1 MLKKFNRAM
10 RYIESYTNFKNALL
24 LLLALCFLLSG
35 CKKEVEVTPFDEGD
49 MSTNV
54 DELPPPAGSGV
65 AEKKTLSIMVGQNPA
80 TLHPLAVLDEN
91 TANLLSLI
99 TEPAIQISADGKFS
113 AGVIQSW
120 DVSEDGLT
128 YTFHIRKNVLFH
140 RDYGSVTAD
149 DLIFALEKIKSSDAT
164 QCEYAKYSSVLAS
177 YEKIDDL
184 TLKVVATKKSRDIF
198 YLMNF
203 PVIPK
208 SYYEQLGLD
217 TKKPPIG
224 TGPYFV
230 ESESAEGFVLSC
242 NAAWWQEEPVYD
254 QIIAKPVSDD
264 ELKIGSS
271 ALEQFQVIYTSLMTA
286 NSYSAAGKN
295 EIHQVVTPT
304 YDCLVPNYRNEF
316 LAKREV
322 REAISIALNRS
333 ELISV
338 ALLGQGQAAE
348 MPVNPNFWAYEGLES
363 SAGVYNAAEA
373 NRLLENAG
381 LAMDEEQGLRY
392 VENADG
398 SKRYVKF
405 KLLYTEST
413 EYAYRKALCEKIAEQ
428 LKLVGIEIELVEAD
442 AQTYRSY
449 LDSGNFQLALCSF
462 FTNAN
467 GDNAFLFSEYNYGK
481 APTQALGGKL
491 DAFRAAI
498 TSEEIKSTFS
508 EYVRAYLEEIPTIG
522 LHYRT
527 HAAILDANISA
538 PSRLAYKN
546 IYADIGQWK

>member
-10 RYIESYTNFKNALL
+10 KYIGSYTNFRNVIL
-24 LLLALCFLLSG
+24 LLLAACFLLTS

-54 DELPPPAGSGV
+54 DELPPPASSG
-65 AEKKTLSIMVGQNPA
+65 ATEKKTLSIMMTQNPSS
-80 TLHPLAVLDEN
+80 LHPWAVLDEN

-99 TEPAIQISADGKFS
+99 TEPAIRISVDGKFS

-120 DVSEDGLT
+120 EISEDGLT

-140 RDYGSVTAD
+140 GDYGSVTAD
-149 DLIFALEKIKSSDAT
+149 DLIFALEKIKNSDAA
-164 QCEYAKYSSVLAS
+164 QCEYAKYSSVLSS
-177 YEKIDDL
+177 YEKVDDL
-184 TLKVVATKKSRDIF
+184 TLKVVASQKSRDIF
-198 YLMNF
+198 YLMSF

-217 TKKPPIG
+217 TKKLPIG
-224 TGPYFV
+224 TGPYFA
-230 ESESAEGFVLSC
+230 ESNTAEGFVLSS

-254 QIIAKPVSDD
+254 QIIAKPVSGD

-295 EIHQVVTPT
+295 ELHQVVTPT
-304 YDCLVPNYRNEF
+304 YDCLVPNYHNEF

-322 REAISIALNRS
+322 REAISTALNRS

-381 LAMDEEQGLRY
+381 LALDEEQGLRY
-392 VENADG
+392 TLNADG
-398 SKRYVKF
+398 SKRYLKF
-405 KLLYTEST
+405 KLLYTENS

-442 AQTYRSY
+442 AQTYRSH
-449 LDSGNFQLALCSF
+449 LESGNFQLALCSF
-462 FTNAN
+462 FTNTN
-467 GDNAFLFSEYNYGK
+467 GDNAFLFSQYNYGK
-481 APTQALGGKL
+481 APTRVLGEKL
-491 DAFRAAI
+491 DAFRGAV
-498 TSEEIKSTFS
+498 TSEEIKRAFS
-508 EYVRAYLEEIPTIG
+508 EYVQAYLEEIPTIG

-527 HAAILDANISA
+527 HAVILDADIVA

>member
-10 RYIESYTNFKNALL
+10 RYIGSYTNFKNAVLL
-24 LLLALCFLLSG
+24 FLAVCFLLAG

-54 DELPPPAGSGV
+54 NELPPPASSEA
-65 AEKKTLSIMVGQNPA
+65 AEKKTLCIMMAPNPSS
-80 TLHPLAVLDEN
+80 LHPLAVLDEH

-99 TEPAIQISADGKFS
+99 TEPAIRISADGKFS
-113 AGVIQSW
+113 AGIVQSW
-120 DVSEDGLT
+120 DISEDGLT

-140 RDYGSVTAD
+140 GDYGSVTAD
-149 DLIFALEKIKSSDAT
+149 DLIFALEKIKGSDAA
-164 QCEYAKYSSVLAS
+164 QCEYAKYSSVLSS

-184 TLKVVATKKSRDIF
+184 TLRVVASRKSRDIF
-198 YLMNF
+198 YLMSF
-203 PVIPK
+203 PVIPRA
-208 SYYEQLGLD
+208 YYEQLGLNT
-217 TKKPPIG
+217 TKLPIG
-224 TGPYFV
+224 TGPYFA
-230 ESESAEGFVLSC
+230 ESNTAEGFVLSP
-242 NAAWWQEEPVYD
+242 NTAWWQEVPVYD
-254 QIIAKPVSDD
+254 QIIAKPVSGD

-271 ALEQFQVIYTSLMTA
+271 ALDQFQVIYTSLMTA
-286 NSYSAAGKN
+286 NSYSAVGKN

-322 REAISIALNRS
+322 REAISTALNRS

-373 NRLLENAG
+373 NRLLESAG
-381 LAMDEEQGLRY
+381 LAMDEERGLRY

-398 SKRYVKF
+398 SKRYLKF
-405 KLLYTEST
+405 KLLYTESS

-442 AQTYRSY
+442 AQTYRSH
-449 LDSGNFQLALCSF
+449 LDSNNFQLALCSF
-462 FTNAN
+462 FTNTN
-467 GDNAFLFSEYNYGK
+467 GDNAFLFSQYNYGK
-481 APTQALGGKL
+481 APTQALAEKL
-491 DAFRAAI
+491 NAFRGAVA
-498 TSEEIKSTFS
+498 SEEIKRTFS
-508 EYVRAYLEEIPTIG
+508 EYVEAYLEEIPTIG

-527 HAAILDANISA
+527 HAAILDANIAA
-538 PSRLAYKN
+538 PSRLVYKN

>member
-10 RYIESYTNFKNALL
+10 RYIGSYTNFKNAVLL
-24 LLLALCFLLSG
+24 FLAVCFLLTG

-54 DELPPPAGSGV
+54 NELPPPASSEA
-65 AEKKTLSIMVGQNPA
+65 AEKKTLCIMMAPNPSS
-80 TLHPLAVLDEN
+80 LHPLAVLDEH

-99 TEPAIQISADGKFS
+99 TEPAIRISADGKFS
-113 AGVIQSW
+113 AGIIQSW

-140 RDYGSVTAD
+140 GDYGSVTAD
-149 DLIFALEKIKSSDAT
+149 DLIFALEKIKGSDAA
-164 QCEYAKYSSVLAS
+164 QCEYAKYSSVLSS

-184 TLKVVATKKSRDIF
+184 TLKVVASQKSRDIF
-198 YLMNF
+198 YLMSF
-203 PVIPK
+203 PVIPRA
-208 SYYEQLGLD
+208 YYEQLGLD
-217 TKKPPIG
+217 TTKLPIG
-224 TGPYFV
+224 TGPYFA
-230 ESESAEGFVLSC
+230 ESNTAEGFVLSR
-242 NAAWWQEEPVYD
+242 NAAWWQETPVYD
-254 QIIAKPVSDD
+254 QIIAKPVSGD

-271 ALEQFQVIYTSLMTA
+271 TLEQFQVIYTSLMTA

-322 REAISIALNRS
+322 REAISTALNRS

-373 NRLLENAG
+373 NRLLESAG
-381 LAMDEEQGLRY
+381 FAMDEERGLRY
-392 VENADG
+392 AENADG
-398 SKRYVKF
+398 SKRYLKF
-405 KLLYTEST
+405 KLLYTESP

-442 AQTYRSY
+442 AQTYRSH
-449 LDSGNFQLALCSF
+449 LDSNNFQLALCSF
-462 FTNAN
+462 FTNTN
-467 GDNAFLFSEYNYGK
+467 GDNAFLFSQYNYGK
-481 APTQALGGKL
+481 APTQALAEKL
-491 DAFRAAI
+491 NAFRGAVA
-498 TSEEIKSTFS
+498 SEEIKRTFS
-508 EYVRAYLEEIPTIG
+508 EYVEAYLEEIPTIG

-527 HAAILDANISA
+527 HAAILDANITA
-538 PSRLAYKN
+538 PSRLVYKN

>member
-10 RYIESYTNFKNALL
+10 RYIGSYTSFRNVIL
-24 LLLALCFLLSG
+24 LLLAACFLLTS

-54 DELPPPAGSGV
+54 DELPPPASSGA
-65 AEKKTLSIMVGQNPA
+65 AEKKTLAIMMTQTPSS
-80 TLHPLAVLDEN
+80 LHPWAVLDEN

-99 TEPAIQISADGKFS
+99 TEPAIRISVDGKFS

-120 DVSEDGLT
+120 EISEDGLT

-140 RDYGSVTAD
+140 GDYGSVTAD
-149 DLIFALEKIKSSDAT
+149 DLIFALEKIKNSDAA
-164 QCEYAKYSSVLAS
+164 QCEYAKYSSVLSS

-184 TLKVVATKKSRDIF
+184 TLKVVASQKSRDIF
-198 YLMNF
+198 YLMSF

-217 TKKPPIG
+217 TKKLPIG
-224 TGPYFV
+224 TGPYFA
-230 ESESAEGFVLSC
+230 ESNTAEGFVLSS
-242 NAAWWQEEPVYD
+242 NAAWWQEAPVYD
-254 QIIAKPVSDD
+254 QIIAKPVSGD

-295 EIHQVVTPT
+295 ELHQVVTPT
-304 YDCLVPNYRNEF
+304 YDCLVPNYHNEF

-322 REAISIALNRS
+322 REAISTALNRS

-381 LAMDEEQGLRY
+381 LALDEEQGLRY
-392 VENADG
+392 ILNADG
-398 SKRYVKF
+398 SKRYLKF
-405 KLLYTEST
+405 KLLYTENS

-442 AQTYRSY
+442 AQTYRSH
-449 LDSGNFQLALCSF
+449 LESGNFQLALCSF
-462 FTNAN
+462 FTNTN
-467 GDNAFLFSEYNYGK
+467 GDNAFLFSQYNYGK
-481 APTQALGGKL
+481 APTRVLGEKL
-491 DAFRAAI
+491 DAFRGAV
-498 TSEEIKSTFS
+498 TSEEIKRAFS
-508 EYVRAYLEEIPTIG
+508 EYVQAYLEEIPTIG

-527 HAAILDANISA
+527 HAVILDANIVA

>member
-1 MLKKFNRAM
+1 MLKKFSRAM
-10 RYIESYTNFKNALL
+10 RYIGSYTNFKNAAL
-24 LLLALCFLLSG
+24 LLLAVCFLLAG
-35 CKKEVEVTPFDEGD
+35 CKKQVEVTPFDEGD

-54 DELPPPAGSGV
+54 DELPPPASSGA
-65 AEKKTLSIMVGQNPA
+65 AEKKTLSIMMTPSPA
-80 TLHPLAVLDEN
+80 SLHPLAVLDEN
-91 TANLLSLI
+91 TANLMSLI
-99 TEPAIQISADGKFS
+99 TEPAIRISADGKFS
-113 AGVIQSW
+113 AGVVQNW
-120 DVSEDGLT
+120 DISEDGLT

-140 RDYGSVTAD
+140 GDYGSVTAD
-149 DLIFALEKIKSSDAT
+149 DLIFALEKIKNSDTA
-164 QCEYAKYSSVLAS
+164 QCEYTKYSNVLSS
-177 YEKIDDL
+177 YEKIDDQ
-184 TLKVVATKKSRDIF
+184 TLKVVASRKSRDIF
-198 YLMNF
+198 YLMSF

-217 TKKPPIG
+217 TGKLPIG

-230 ESESAEGFVLSC
+230 QSNTAEGIVLSP
-242 NAAWWQEEPVYD
+242 NAAWWQEAPVYD
-254 QIIAKPVSDD
+254 QIVAKPVSDD

-271 ALEQFQVIYTSLMTA
+271 ALDQFQVIYTSLMTA
-286 NSYSAAGKN
+286 NSYSAVGKN

-322 REAISIALNRS
+322 REAISTALNRS

-373 NRLLENAG
+373 NRLLESAG
-381 LAMDEEQGLRY
+381 LAMDEERGLRY

-398 SKRYVKF
+398 SKRYLKF
-405 KLLYTEST
+405 KLLYTENA

-442 AQTYRSY
+442 AQTYRGH
-449 LDSGNFQLALCSF
+449 LDSNNFQLALCSF
-462 FTNAN
+462 FTNTN

-481 APTQALGGKL
+481 APTQALAERLG
-491 DAFRAAI
+491 AFRAAI
-498 TSEEIKSTFS
+498 TTEEIKRAFS
-508 EYVRAYLEEIPTIG
+508 EYVQAYLEEIPTIG

-527 HAAILDANISA
+527 HAIILDANISA
-538 PSRLAYKN
+538 PPRLAYKN

>member
-10 RYIESYTNFKNALL
+10 RYIGSYTNFKNAVLL
-24 LLLALCFLLSG
+24 FLAVCFLLAG

-49 MSTNV
+49 MSTNIN
-54 DELPPPAGSGV
+54 ELPPPASSEA
-65 AEKKTLSIMVGQNPA
+65 AEKKTLCIMMAPNPSS
-80 TLHPLAVLDEN
+80 LHPLAVLDEH

-99 TEPAIQISADGKFS
+99 TEPAIRISADGKFS
-113 AGVIQSW
+113 AGIVQSW
-120 DVSEDGLT
+120 DISEDGLT

-140 RDYGSVTAD
+140 GDYGSVTAD
-149 DLIFALEKIKSSDAT
+149 DLIFALEKIKGSDAA
-164 QCEYAKYSSVLAS
+164 QCEYAKYSSVLSS

-184 TLKVVATKKSRDIF
+184 TLRVVASRKSRDIF
-198 YLMNF
+198 YLMSF
-203 PVIPK
+203 PVIPRA
-208 SYYEQLGLD
+208 YYEQLGLNT
-217 TKKPPIG
+217 TKLPIG
-224 TGPYFV
+224 TGPYFA
-230 ESESAEGFVLSC
+230 ESNTAEGFVLSP
-242 NAAWWQEEPVYD
+242 NTAWWQETPVYD
-254 QIIAKPVSDD
+254 QIIAKPVSGD

-271 ALEQFQVIYTSLMTA
+271 TLEQFQVIYTSLMTA

-322 REAISIALNRS
+322 REAISTALNRS

-373 NRLLENAG
+373 NRLLESAG
-381 LAMDEEQGLRY
+381 FAMDEERGLRY
-392 VENADG
+392 AENADG
-398 SKRYVKF
+398 SKRYLKF
-405 KLLYTEST
+405 KLLYTESS

-442 AQTYRSY
+442 AHTYRSH
-449 LDSGNFQLALCSF
+449 LDSNNFQLALCSF
-462 FTNAN
+462 FTNTN
-467 GDNAFLFSEYNYGK
+467 GDNAFLFSQYNYGK
-481 APTQALGGKL
+481 APAPALAEKL
-491 DAFRAAI
+491 NAFRGAVA
-498 TSEEIKSTFS
+498 SEEIKRTFS
-508 EYVRAYLEEIPTIG
+508 EYVEAYLEEIPTIG

-527 HAAILDANISA
+527 HAAILDANITA
-538 PSRLAYKN
+538 PSRLVYKN

>member
-10 RYIESYTNFKNALL
+10 RYIGSYTNFKNAVLL
-24 LLLALCFLLSG
+24 FLAVCFLLAG

-49 MSTNV
+49 MSTNIN
-54 DELPPPAGSGV
+54 ELPPPASSEA
-65 AEKKTLSIMVGQNPA
+65 AEKKTLCIMMAPNPSS
-80 TLHPLAVLDEN
+80 LHPLAVLDEH

-99 TEPAIQISADGKFS
+99 TEPAIRISADGKFS
-113 AGVIQSW
+113 AGIVQSW
-120 DVSEDGLT
+120 DISEDGLT

-140 RDYGSVTAD
+140 GDYGSVTAD
-149 DLIFALEKIKSSDAT
+149 DLIFALEKIKGSDAA
-164 QCEYAKYSSVLAS
+164 QCEYAKYSSVLSS

-184 TLKVVATKKSRDIF
+184 TLRVVASRKSRDIF
-198 YLMNF
+198 YLMSF
-203 PVIPK
+203 PVIPRA
-208 SYYEQLGLD
+208 YYEQLGLNT
-217 TKKPPIG
+217 TKLPIG
-224 TGPYFV
+224 TGPYFA
-230 ESESAEGFVLSC
+230 ESNTAEGFVLSP
-242 NAAWWQEEPVYD
+242 NTAWWQEAPVYD
-254 QIIAKPVSDD
+254 QIIAKPVSGD

-271 ALEQFQVIYTSLMTA
+271 TLEQFQVIYTSLMTA

-322 REAISIALNRS
+322 REAISTALNRS

-373 NRLLENAG
+373 NRLLESAG
-381 LAMDEEQGLRY
+381 FAMDEERGLRY
-392 VENADG
+392 AENADG
-398 SKRYVKF
+398 SKRYLKF
-405 KLLYTEST
+405 KLLYTESS

-442 AQTYRSY
+442 AQTYRSH
-449 LDSGNFQLALCSF
+449 LDSNNFQLALCSF
-462 FTNAN
+462 FTNTN
-467 GDNAFLFSEYNYGK
+467 GDNAFLFSQYNYGK
-481 APTQALGGKL
+481 APTQALAEKL
-491 DAFRAAI
+491 NAFRGAVS
-498 TSEEIKSTFS
+498 SEEIKRTFS
-508 EYVRAYLEEIPTIG
+508 EYVEAYLEEIPTIG

-527 HAAILDANISA
+527 HAAILDANIAA
-538 PSRLAYKN
+538 PSRLVYKN